1 MRMHV
6 GYVVSMRRIDTC
18 MMACTHISYHLCSL
32 RSGLR
37 GGLGGGVWGRGT
49 PGLLLGIE
57 FRRGSL
63 RRPRSDAG

>member
-1 MRMHV
+1 
-6 GYVVSMRRIDTC
+6 